1 MIMRQW
7 FFRRFLK
14 QVRNNILT
22 GIFLIIPLIGSVW
35 IVVKLFMWADSALP
49 GIFGQDWVLGA
60 GLMVTLILAYIAGLA
75 TKNWLGRKIIATG
88 NSIIVKVPILN
99 KIYLVLKQIIDTVTA
114 DKKKLFERPVLC
126 EFPKS
131 GCYAIGFVTSEK
143 NEVFSAKTAKNLKA
157 VFMPTT
163 PNPTTGFLMYVPE
176 EELIPLDIPVE
187 TALKMIV
194 SIGLISSDRIE
205 EPPPLPDSPNHWNW
219 MDIFKR
225 KSQKGTAKNLH
236 DPRD

>member
-1 MIMRQW
+1 MIMKPW
-7 FFRRFLK
+7 LFRRFLK

-49 GIFGQDWVLGA
+49 GIFGQEWVLGA

-99 KIYLVLKQIIDTVTA
+99 KIYLVLKQIIDTVTG
-114 DKKKLFERPVLC
+114 DKKKLFERAVLV
-126 EFPKS
+126 EFPRT
-131 GCYAIGFVTSEK
+131 GTYGVGFITSDK
-143 NEVFSAKTAKNLKA
+143 NEMVSKLTTRNMIA
-157 VFMPTT
+157 VFMPTAPT
-163 PNPTTGFLMYVPE
+163 PTQGFLLYVPE
-176 EELIPLDIPVE
+176 EDIIPLDMPGE
-187 TALKMIV
+187 TAIKLIV
-194 SIGLISSDRIE
+194 SAGLLSTDRLGE
-205 EPPPLPDSPNHWNW
+205 TPTLPDSPNHWNW

-225 KSQKGTAKNLH
+225 KSPKDAAKHFH

>member
-1 MIMRQW
+1 MGRW
-7 FFRRFLK
+7 FLRRFLK
-14 QVRNNILT
+14 QIRNNILT
-22 GIFLIIPLIGSVW
+22 GIFLIIPVIGSVW
-35 IVVKLFMWADSALP
+35 IIVKLFIWADSALP
-49 GIFGQDWVLGA
+49 AIFGQEWFLGM
-60 GLMVTLILAYIAGLA
+60 GLLVTLILAYITGLA

-88 NSIIVKVPILN
+88 NSIIVRVPILN

-126 EFPKS
+126 EFPKNGS
-131 GCYAIGFVTSEK
+131 YAIGFVTSEK
-143 NEVFSAKTAKNLKA
+143 NEVFSTKTAKNLIA

-163 PNPTTGFLMYVPE
+163 PNPTSGFLMYIPE
-176 EELIPLDIPVE
+176 EDLIPLDIPVE

-194 SIGLISSDRIE
+194 SIGLISSDRIQ
-205 EPPPLPDSPNHWNW
+205 EPPSLPDSPKHWNW

-225 KSQKGTAKNLH
+225 NSSKGGARHKP

>member
-1 MIMRQW
+1 MGPM

-22 GIFLIIPLIGSVW
+22 GIFLIIPVIGSVW
-35 IVVKLFMWADSALP
+35 IITKLFVWADSALP
-49 GIFGQDWVLGA
+49 AIFGQDWFIGM
-60 GLMVTLILAYIAGLA
+60 GLLVTLILAYIMGLA

-88 NSIIVKVPILN
+88 NSVIVSIPFLN
-99 KIYLVLKQIIDTVTA
+99 KIYIVLKQIIETVTA
-114 DKKKLFERPVLC
+114 DRKKLFERPVLL
-126 EFPKS
+126 EFPKTGS
-131 GCYAIGFVTSEK
+131 YAIGFVTCEK
-143 NEVFSAKTAKNLKA
+143 NEMFSTKTAKNLIA

-163 PNPTTGFLMYVPE
+163 PNPTSGFLMYIPE
-176 EELIPLDIPVE
+176 EDLIPLELPVE

-205 EPPPLPDSPNHWNW
+205 EPAPLPQSPNHWNW

-225 KSQKGTAKNLH
+225 KPPREGRKVPS